1 MFSLRA
7 IALALVAV
15 VGLALAAC
23 DNDEDPEAA
32 ETPPAEEAEPGDS
45 PDIQE
50 EPEPPTVAIDPVRVT
65 YLASMPDAE
74 DEELTVSWDPPRIA
88 VLFDGGRVIHT
99 EEEGTIICSAEDD
112 DECTRLPG
120 QQADAQQV
128 IASFV
133 PFFGAAATAPEE
145 VPGAEPTDDREIAGR
160 DAECYLVAAPAGP
173 GVEDGGSAELCA
185 DVETGATL
193 LYSFTEEDGTSQSV
207 EAIEVDAPEDDDFEP
222 TGPISEAEMPENGT
236 APDEEGAPEEEPD
249 DEDE

>member
-15 VGLALAAC
+15 VAVALAAC
-23 DNDEDPEAA
+23 DNDDDPEAA
-32 ETPPAEEAEPGDS
+32 ESPPAEDAEPGEA
-45 PDIQE
+45 PDVE
-50 EPEPPTVAIDPVRVT
+50 EEAEPPTVAIDPVRVT
-65 YLASMPDAE
+65 YLASMPEAE
-74 DEELTVSWDPPRIA
+74 EEELTVSWDPPRIA

-99 EEEGTIICSAEDD
+99 EEHGTVICSVEDD

-133 PFFGAAATAPEE
+133 PFFGAAATAPDDI
-145 VPGAEPTDDREIAGR
+145 PGAEPTDDREIAGR

-173 GVEDGGSAELCA
+173 EVEEGGSAELCA
-185 DVETGATL
+185 DVDTGATL

-207 EAIEVDAPEDDDFEP
+207 EATDVEEPEDDDFEP
-222 TGPISEAEMPENGT
+222 TGPVSEAEMPENGT
-236 APDEEGAPEEEPD
+236 APEDEQQEEEPEAED
-249 DEDE
+249 D